1 MDWTGTLGQELFLLL
16 GFLASSARL
25 GVAASTESL
34 RFRGATVKEIP
45 FFKAFSASE
54 SLRRSIQFSR
64 LEKEEN
70 ISDQKKSPKPVRSW

>member
-25 GVAASTESL
+25 DVAASTESL

-45 FFKAFSASE
+45 FFKAFSVTE
-54 SLRRSIQFSR
+54 SLHRSVQFSR
-64 LEKEEN
+64 LENEEN
-70 ISDQKKSPKPVRSW
+70 IFDQKKSPQPVGSW